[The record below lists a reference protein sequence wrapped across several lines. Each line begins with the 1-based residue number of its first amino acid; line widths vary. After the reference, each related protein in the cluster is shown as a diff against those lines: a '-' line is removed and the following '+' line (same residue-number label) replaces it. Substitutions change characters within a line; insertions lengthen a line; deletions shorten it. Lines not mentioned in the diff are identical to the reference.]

1 MILFIMI
8 MTLITVTITIFTI
21 MIMILIIIIMIRPL
35 SPYLPLPAW
44 PPLPP
49 PTRWEQNVLKTIFHS
64 LPTNIS
70 LLARKHF
77 IILLKIFHW
86 LPTNISLIAKK
97 YFIVW
102 QKIFHCLPKNI
113 SSSAK
118 NISLFT
124 KIMWQKE
131 TRCAILKIW
140 KVERTS
146 CSITELLNCQ
156 NEINRKLNS
165 S

>member
-8 MTLITVTITIFTI
+8 MTLITVTIFTI

-70 LLARKHF
+70 LLARK
-77 IILLKIFHW
+77 
-86 LPTNISLIAKK
+86 ISSFCWK
-97 YFIVW
+97 YFIDC
-102 QKIFHCLPKNI
+102 QQIFHCLPTNI

-131 TRCAILKIW
+131 TRCAIFENIKGGAHQLFHHW
-140 KVERTS
+140 AP
-146 CSITELLNCQ
+146 
-156 NEINRKLNS
+156 
-165 S
+165 

>member
-21 MIMILIIIIMIRPL
+21 MIMILIIKIMIRPL

-86 LPTNISLIAKK
+86 LPTNISLFANK
-97 YFIVW
+97 YFILC
-102 QKIFHCLPKNI
+102 QKHFIVYKVCNFENIKGGAHQLFHHWAP
-113 SSSAK
+113 
-118 NISLFT
+118 
-124 KIMWQKE
+124 W
-131 TRCAILKIW
+131 
-140 KVERTS
+140 VPERD
-146 CSITELLNCQ
+146 Q
-156 NEINRKLNS
+156 P
-165 S
+165 